1 MRFALAL
8 AAALASPVF
17 AQAQDPHA
25 GHAMPA
31 PAADPHAGHQAPA
44 AADPHAGHHMPPAPA
59 ADPHAGHMMPGMA
72 AAAKTGAELPVG
84 TTPAPP
90 PAADRLADRLYG
102 AGPMEAARDV
112 LRMEHGGMRTSRT
125 MVDLLEVR
133 PNKGPDAYAWQGE
146 FRYGGDVDR
155 LVMKSEGEGAFGQ
168 RLEQAEVQALWS
180 HAVGPYFDVQAGV
193 RQDVQPRPRRTYA
206 TVGFEGLAPYWFDVE
221 GAVFLSNKGDLS
233 ARIEGSY
240 DLRLTQRLI
249 LQPRVEA
256 NLAVQDVPELGVGAG
271 LGNIEAGLRL
281 RYELRREFAPYI
293 GVTYQ
298 RRFGETADFARAA
311 GEARDDVRVVAGVR
325 TWF

>member
-8 AAALASPVF
+8 SAALASPVF

-84 TTPAPP
+84 TAPAPP
-90 PAADRLADRLYG
+90 SAADRLADRLYG
-102 AGPMEAARDV
+102 VGPMEAARDV

-221 GAVFLSNKGDLS
+221 GAVFLSNRGDLS

-271 LGNIEAGLRL
+271 LGNVEAGLRL